1 MAWLEAARQE
11 NFSPETLEV
20 WYREFVRLGWTTE
33 RFRDAVLSVMK
44 SKVFG
49 KVTMS
54 CFFENEQ
61 LYTSEEIN
69 RLVEQRIQNR
79 RLEYLAWHP
88 KTAEEELCRLGLEEV
103 QTWWRNELY
112 TRLQIHADRIHVKC
126 KQLRAQ
132 FYQLSDL
139 AKIDLW
145 QKAVAKGIVQDG
157 DPNAMLILPMLVPQ
171 MMEDFQLAMKNI
183 Q

>member
-11 NFSPETLEV
+11 NFPIETLEV
-20 WYREFVRLGWTTE
+20 WYREFLRLGWTTE

-49 KVTMS
+49 KVTLS

-69 RLVEQRIQNR
+69 RLVEQRIQKR

-88 KTAEEELCRLGLEEV
+88 KTTEEELCRLGLEEV
-103 QTWWRNELY
+103 QTWWRSELHN
-112 TRLQIHADRIHVKC
+112 RLQIHADRIHVKC
-126 KQLRAQ
+126 KKLRAQ
-132 FYQLSDL
+132 FYHLPDQI
-139 AKIDLW
+139 KCDLW
-145 QKAVAKGIVQDG
+145 KIAVGKEIVQDG
-157 DPNAMLILPMLVPQ
+157 DPNAMLILPLLVPQ
-171 MMEDFQLAMKNI
+171 MMNEFEKAIRNI